1 MRGIYAPITILVLVA
16 AVNGCNAHRYATSPY
31 LTSPEPRTR
40 NTVLAQQL
48 NDDALKHIEAGELD
62 EAQALFRKAL
72 DADLLYPA
80 AHNNLGLVLLRQGKM
95 YESAW
100 EFSYA
105 AKLMPHSAEP
115 RHNLGSLMEKMGRFE
130 EAEGHYEAALAIDDG
145 NVEVIGHLARVY
157 VKQDRR
163 DERVISLLK
172 KLAFQSDVGDWN
184 RWARMWL
191 VKLEE

>member
-1 MRGIYAPITILVLVA
+1 MCGRCAPISILVLVA

-40 NTVLAQQL
+40 NTVLAQQF
-48 NDDALKHIEAGELD
+48 NDDGLKHIEAGELD
-62 EAQALFRKAL
+62 EAQALFRQAL

-115 RHNLGSLMEKMGRFE
+115 RHNLGTLMEKMGRFD
-130 EAEGHYEAALAIDDG
+130 EAETQYEAALAIDDS
-145 NVEVIGHLARVY
+145 NVEVMGHLARVY

-163 DERVISLLK
+163 DEKAISLLR

-191 VKLEE
+191 VKLKE